1 MIQNYISC
9 FAAKTPA
16 SVSDKLRLHRLKIE
30 KFQPGYGSDEM
41 AFATVQ
47 WLQND
52 EKQLA
57 LFLHKTKFRLK
68 NLNV

>member
-1 MIQNYISC
+1 MSLIKNGMSIKIFFFNMIQNYISC

-47 WLQND
+47 
-52 EKQLA
+52 
-57 LFLHKTKFRLK
+57 
-68 NLNV
+68 